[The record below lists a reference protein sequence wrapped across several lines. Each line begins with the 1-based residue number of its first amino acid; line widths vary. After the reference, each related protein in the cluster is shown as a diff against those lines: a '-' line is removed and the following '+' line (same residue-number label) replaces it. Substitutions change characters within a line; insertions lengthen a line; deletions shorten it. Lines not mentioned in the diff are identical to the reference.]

1 MIAISVVVI
10 TLNEEKNLAR
20 CLNAVKSIVDEII
33 VVDSF
38 SKDKT
43 VTIAE
48 SFGARVI
55 QQDFINFAAQKQ
67 SADTLAK
74 NDWILSLDA
83 DEVLTPA
90 LIAAIREIKNE
101 QQPKLEAYNLDRIT
115 NYCGTWIKHCGWYP
129 DKKTR
134 FYNRTKGSWRG
145 DGLHEYWAL
154 NDTTAQVGQL
164 KGELQHYS
172 YYTYS
177 DHLRQIDKY
186 TEMAAQIAVKN
197 GKNVSFLKWL
207 LVPKF
212 RFFVDYIIRAGF
224 LDGANGFMVCKLSA
238 LATFMKYSKI
248 RQMHKLKLNKQ

>member
-1 MIAISVVVI
+1 MITISVVVI

-20 CLNAVKSIVDEII
+20 CLDAVKDIADEI
-33 VVDSF
+33 VVLDSN
-38 SKDKT
+38 SKDNT

-67 SADTLAK
+67 SADTLAS
-74 NDWILSLDA
+74 NEWVLSLDA
-83 DEVLTPA
+83 DEVLTPK
-90 LIAAIREIKNE
+90 LIEDIKKIKTE
-101 QQPKLEAYNLDRIT
+101 HPTLLAYNLDRLT

-134 FYNRTKGSWRG
+134 FYNRKEGSWRG
-145 DGLHEYWAL
+145 DGLHEFWSL
-154 NDTTAQVGQL
+154 NNAAAKVGQL
-164 KGELQHYS
+164 KGELLHYS

-186 TEMAAQIAVKN
+186 TEMAAQIAFKN
-197 GKNVSFLKWL
+197 GKKVSFLKWL
-207 LVPKF
+207 LAPRF
-212 RFFVDYIIRAGF
+212 RFLVDYIFRGGF
-224 LDGANGFMVCKLSA
+224 LDGTNGFMVCKLSA

-248 RQMHKLKLNKQ
+248 RQLHQLKNNKS